1 MRVPETVDSIVNRA
15 TQRRLTTI
23 RTIWRWGRPVVT
35 ALAAF
40 MFFLTAL
47 IYRDWIHA
55 HRELFIGI
63 LIGSLLQV
71 PGWLRDRWLWMKH
84 FSWQ

>member
-1 MRVPETVDSIVNRA
+1 
-15 TQRRLTTI
+15 
-23 RTIWRWGRPVVT
+23 VVT